1 MKAAS
6 KAMASA
12 ALLSALAL
20 AGCNQSAASTGDG
33 MSAEMQTLADRI
45 AIEDMIVG
53 YYALLGSGETSDVGD
68 YYTED
73 ATFDVNGIILT
84 GHDEI
89 ESIYDNS
96 DAEEGEQTTPEAD
109 DGETFHMLLSNPVIN
124 VTGDTATASFVWT
137 GVMNTDIKSPPS
149 FAEQGREYDML
160 TKVGGHWLITKR
172 VVIADSGLPDSYDE
186 TYTPRK
192 TYSITA
198 D

>member
-1 MKAAS
+1 MKTAS
-6 KAMASA
+6 KVMASA
-12 ALLSALAL
+12 VLLSALAL
-20 AGCNQSAASTGDG
+20 GGCGQSAASNGN
-33 MSAEMQTLADRI
+33 SAEMQTLADRI

-84 GHDEI
+84 GHEEI
-89 ESIYDNS
+89 EGIYDTS
-96 DAEEGEQTTPEAD
+96 GAEEGEQTTPEVE
-109 DGETFHMLLSNPVIN
+109 DGETFHMLLSNPVIK

-137 GVMNTDIKSPPS
+137 GILNTDIKTPPS

-160 TKVGGHWLITKR
+160 TKVDGKWLITKR
-172 VVIADSGLPDSYDE
+172 VVIADSGMPDSFDA

-192 TYSITA
+192 VYDITA
-198 D
+198 E